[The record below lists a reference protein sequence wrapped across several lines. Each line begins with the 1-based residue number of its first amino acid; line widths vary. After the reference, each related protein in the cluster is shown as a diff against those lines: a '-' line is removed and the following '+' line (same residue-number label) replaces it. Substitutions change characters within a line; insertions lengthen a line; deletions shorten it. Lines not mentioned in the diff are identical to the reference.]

1 MRGCR
6 TAFGDLFGDL
16 RADCRPGSLRRCRVL
31 TFCCS
36 TQKLKPPNTQVRDKI
51 SYRHW
56 VSDDYVATPS
66 KTGFSKPGPR
76 C

>member
-1 MRGCR
+1 
-6 TAFGDLFGDL
+6 
-16 RADCRPGSLRRCRVL
+16 L